1 MAAWTRRSP
10 TQHAQLLVSSTSTS
24 SGAAGLTQH
33 PQKEPPRLLQRL
45 HVVFRT
51 RYVLKEQGKQGC
63 EMRCAATLVV
73 GVSSQR
79 HWEQSRLYLC
89 RRRSR
94 ACLPVVRFACSK
106 RLQQMRISAIDGF
119 LLHNRRG
126 GAMNAT
132 ELTTRAL
139 SRRKRDGR
147 RHCSVRRTTLRCTGA
162 DLSWCT

>member
-10 TQHAQLLVSSTSTS
+10 IQHAQPLVSSTSTS
-24 SGAAGLTQH
+24 SGATGLAQH
-33 PQKEPPRLLQRL
+33 PQKEPPRLLHRL

-51 RYVLKEQGKQGC
+51 RYVLNEHGKQGC

-94 ACLPVVRFACSK
+94 ACLPVVRFACSN
-106 RLQQMRISAIDGF
+106 RLQQMRISVFDGF
-119 LLHNRRG
+119 YHNRKGRT
-126 GAMNAT
+126 MNAT
-132 ELTTRAL
+132 ELTTTAL
-139 SRRKRDGR
+139 NRRKRDDR
-147 RHCSVRRTTLRCTGA
+147 RRCTVRTTTLRCTGA